1 MRTLVLPICGES
13 IRYNRIPKWNIE
25 FHGKKM
31 LEHSISLLDTTMFD
45 DILVI
50 MLEQDKDLD
59 TFEFE
64 HNTTYLSHH
73 TKNQPETVY
82 HGTKGRGGQ
91 IVVKDC
97 DNIFRTP
104 ILNDNFV
111 SYYDIRLHKV
121 NANNKSYVEVNE
133 YGYVTNIV
141 EKMVVSNFFCCGMY
155 SFINVGEYRKYY
167 EQLANFP
174 TLFLSDIIFKMIMDN
189 HVFYSIPATHYVD
202 WGTKKDLDSY
212 LGNSQ

>member
-13 IRYNRIPKWNIE
+13 SRYNRVPKWNIE

-31 LEHSISLLDTTMFD
+31 LEHSIWSLDTSMFD

-50 MLEQDKDLD
+50 MPERDKDLD

-64 HNTTYLSHH
+64 HDTIYLPNQ

-82 HGTKGRGGQ
+82 LGVYNRSGQ
-91 IVVKDC
+91 IIVKDC

-111 SYYDIRLHKV
+111 SYYVH
-121 NANNKSYVEVNE
+121 
-133 YGYVTNIV
+133 
-141 EKMVVSNFFCCGMY
+141 
-155 SFINVGEYRKYY
+155 
-167 EQLANFP
+167 
-174 TLFLSDIIFKMIMDN
+174 
-189 HVFYSIPATHYVD
+189 
-202 WGTKKDLDSY
+202 
-212 LGNSQ
+212 